1 MEKNKETK
9 EFFDARASSWD
20 ERSKSNLNNLKEMI
34 LSSGLKEN
42 EEVLDVACGTGI
54 ITGILSS
61 ITKTKVIGLDLSSEM
76 IKIATYKYNDNSN
89 IEFINED
96 FLSFKDSLKDAIY
109 IFNAYPH
116 FQDILALKE
125 AIFRNLKQ
133 GGRFVIFSDL
143 SLERLKIHHKN
154 CMHVSREIKS
164 LKDDFSFYEDKFN
177 IIKNE
182 DDEYHY
188 LVIGI
193 KK

>member
-20 ERSKSNLNNLKEMI
+20 ERSKSNLNNLKQMI

-76 IKIATYKYNDNSN
+76 IKIATYKYKDNSN

-125 AIFRNLKQ
+125 AIFQNLKQ

-164 LKDDFSFYEDKFN
+164 LKDDFTFYEDKFN

>member
-20 ERSKSNLNNLKEMI
+20 ERSKSNLNNLKQMI

-76 IKIATYKYNDNSN
+76 IKIATYKYKDNSN

-164 LKDDFSFYEDKFN
+164 LKDDFTFYEDKFN

>member
-76 IKIATYKYNDNSN
+76 IKIATYKYKDNSN

-164 LKDDFSFYEDKFN
+164 LKDDFTFYEDKFN

>member
-1 MEKNKETK
+1 MENIKETK
-9 EFFDARASSWD
+9 DFFDARAASWD
-20 ERSKSNLNNLKEMI
+20 ERSKSDLVVLKNMI

-61 ITKTKVIGLDLSSEM
+61 ITKTKVIGLDLSPEM
-76 IKIATYKYNDNSN
+76 IKVATSKYKDDKN
-89 IEFINED
+89 IEFLVDD
-96 FLSFKDSLKDAIY
+96 FLAFQGEMKDAIY

-116 FQDILALKE
+116 FQDIELLKNSLY
-125 AIFRNLKQ
+125 RNLKP

-143 SLERLKIHHKN
+143 SLEELKIHHKY

-164 LKDDFSFYEDKFN
+164 LKDDFDTYKDKFE

-182 DDEYHY
+182 DDEHHY

>member
-1 MEKNKETK
+1 MEKSKETK

-76 IKIATYKYNDNSN
+76 IKIATYKYKDNSN

>member
-76 IKIATYKYNDNSN
+76 IKIATYKYKDNSN